1 MDAADAFVFVMPE
14 YNHGFNAP
22 LKNAIDYLHQEWQHK
37 PAGFVS
43 YGGVAA
49 GTRAV
54 QQLKQVL
61 ISLNMVPVND
71 AVAIQFIAKQIEDGE
86 LVVGEIL
93 EQAADAML
101 TELARVAEADAL
113 PARGCTACVLKP
125 I

>member
-1 MDAADAFVFVMPE
+1 MPE

-49 GTRAV
+49 GMRAV

-61 ISLNMVPVND
+61 ISLNMLPVND

-101 TELARVAEADAL
+101 TELSRVAEAARSL
-113 PARGCTACVLKP
+113 REAAQPAS
-125 I
+125 

>member
-1 MDAADAFVFVMPE
+1 V
-14 YNHGFNAP
+14 
-22 LKNAIDYLHQEWQHK
+22 HK

-49 GTRAV
+49 GMRAV

-86 LVVGEIL
+86 LVAGEIL
-93 EQAADAML
+93 ERAADAML
-101 TELARVAEADAL
+101 TELARVAEPMRSLREATQ
-113 PARGCTACVLKP
+113 PAT
-125 I
+125 

>member
-1 MDAADAFVFVMPE
+1 VDAADAFVFVMPE

-22 LKNAIDYLHQEWQHK
+22 LKNAIDYLHQEWAHK

-49 GTRAV
+49 GMRAV

-61 ISLNMVPVND
+61 ISLNMLPVND
-71 AVAIQFIAKQIEDGE
+71 AVAIQFIAKQIQDGE
-86 LVVGEIL
+86 LVVPEVL

-101 TELARVAEADAL
+101 TELARVAEAARFL
-113 PARGCTACVLKP
+113 REATQPAS
-125 I
+125 

>member
-1 MDAADAFVFVMPE
+1 M
-14 YNHGFNAP
+14 
-22 LKNAIDYLHQEWQHK
+22 
-37 PAGFVS
+37 S

-86 LVVGEIL
+86 LVVGELL

-101 TELARVAEADAL
+101 TELARVAEPRARCARQHSPRPEADL
-113 PARGCTACVLKP
+113 GSPPCPVSRTTP
-125 I
+125 